1 MDPDNGLL
9 TYQAVT
15 EDRWE
20 VLDMRGRNV
29 AGFASGLECASFI
42 QGYLLGRQDAGVIA
56 QHAIS
61 SLPARIAGDR

>member
-1 MDPDNGLL
+1 MEDNGLL
-9 TYQAVT
+9 VYQAVT

-20 VLDMRGRNV
+20 VLDMRGRAV
-29 AGFASGLECASFI
+29 GGFASQVECAAFV
-42 QGYLLGRQDAGVIA
+42 QGYVLGRQDAGVIA